1 MAVIPIITAAMT
13 AVFAFQFAG
22 CEYHPPAGDQ
32 TCLGYLNCILAG
44 IDDWKSTQVDRSAYG
59 IFPPD
64 ECSIAAPFLIEVSL
78 IEESLIE
85 GSLSMIW

>member
-44 IDDWKSTQVDRSAYG
+44 NDDWKALKLIDQRTVSFLRMSA
-59 IFPPD
+59 
-64 ECSIAAPFLIEVSL
+64 
-78 IEESLIE
+78 
-85 GSLSMIW
+85 LSQRLLTARP